1 MEGLRDELETT
12 KDNLEYVQDRIKS
25 GQNDIMALMET
36 KAVSSE
42 IRKSKYKYLVLL
54 LLGIVMIS
62 QVFLH
67 VS

>member
-42 IRKSKYKYLVLL
+42 IRKSKYK
-54 LLGIVMIS
+54 
-62 QVFLH
+62 
-67 VS
+67 